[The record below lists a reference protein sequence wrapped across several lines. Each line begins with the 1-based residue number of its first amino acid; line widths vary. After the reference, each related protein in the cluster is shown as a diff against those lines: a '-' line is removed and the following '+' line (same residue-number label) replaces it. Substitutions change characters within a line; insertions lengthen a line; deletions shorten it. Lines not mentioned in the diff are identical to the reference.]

1 MKICCWS
8 VGKSHDSYVKEG
20 IELFTKRISHY
31 YPVEWKIL
39 PSAKNAASASEDD
52 IKKAE
57 GAIIL
62 NALQNDDI
70 LIALD
75 EFGKQWTSPELSQF
89 IQLKANESAKNII
102 FLIGGAYGI
111 HDSVLKRSNHKW
123 SLSKLVFPHQLVRL
137 ILSEQ
142 LYRAC
147 TIIRNE
153 KYHHS

>member
-1 MKICCWS
+1 MKIFCWS

-20 IELFTKRISHY
+20 IDLFSKRISHY
-31 YPVEWKIL
+31 YPVEWKIF
-39 PSAKNAASASEDD
+39 PQAKNAASASEND
-52 IKKAE
+52 IKKMEA
-57 GAIIL
+57 AIIL

-70 LIALD
+70 LVALD
-75 EFGKQWTSPELSQF
+75 EFGQQWTSPELAQF
-89 IQLKANESAKNII
+89 IQRKANESVKNII
-102 FLIGGAYGI
+102 FLIGGAYGL

>member
-1 MKICCWS
+1 MKIWCWS

-31 YPVEWKIL
+31 YPVEWKIF
-39 PSAKNAASASEDD
+39 PVAKNSASASEDE
-52 IKKAE
+52 IKKTEA
-57 GAIIL
+57 AAVL
-62 NALQNDDI
+62 NALQNDDV
-70 LIALD
+70 LVALD
-75 EFGKQWTSPELSQF
+75 EFGKQWTSPELAEF
-89 IQLKANESAKNII
+89 IQRKANESAKNII

-111 HDSVLKRSNHKW
+111 HESVLKRSNHRW

-137 ILSEQ
+137 VLSEQ
-142 LYRAC
+142 LYRAS